1 MSSLVES
8 EICFRRVAALEGT
21 LEVKPLV
28 VLLLCINAAVAA
40 DHSVS
45 EPWVALGGAERL
57 LPSHPLQFVPEGLL
71 KSLLWGD
78 TPPATCEGGG
88 FFSDRQELL
97 GREVSAEPAPI

>member
-1 MSSLVES
+1 MSSLVEN
-8 EICFRRVAALEGT
+8 EICFRTVAALEGT

-57 LPSHPLQFVPEGLL
+57 LQSHPLQFVPEGLL
-71 KSLLWGD
+71 KSLPWGD
-78 TPPATCEGGG
+78 PPLPLVRGEG
-88 FFSDRQELL
+88 SSLT
-97 GREVSAEPAPI
+97 GRNSSAGR